1 MNEKG
6 ITDQL
11 LKNGESVRVEFIEAP
26 MPMEGVARAVCAL
39 LNSKGGVVVVG
50 VDDYG
55 RVSTQVSSQDT
66 NSLRNFLHEQITPKA
81 LFTVSMDDTSSGPVI
96 SVDVHEGRDRP
107 YVFEGTVYIRIG
119 THTRFADAEAMR
131 GMVEERA
138 LEPIRWERRVA
149 TGLEISDLDRELL
162 DETVRRA
169 QDRRGY
175 SFDNPRNA
183 DAVIADLSL
192 SKFGQLTN
200 AADVLFGQHV
210 ALRNPQT
217 RLRAVCYATTKG
229 EDFID
234 EQLFEG
240 PIFTLLEQTVAFL
253 KRHVAIA
260 AEFKEGQLSRES
272 RPQYPFN
279 SMREGLVNALVHRDY
294 TAFSGGVSVSLYPN
308 RLEIWNSGR
317 LPEGLTPGML
327 RAATHDSILVNPDIS
342 HVLYLHELMERVGRG
357 TFKIVQ
363 ECRELGTKLPEWRNM
378 SSGVRLTLYA
388 ATASEG
394 LAIELN
400 ERQQALLNTLAQGK
414 RIVTREFL
422 ERFGAGVSERQ
433 ARRDL
438 SELEDAGY
446 MKRIGAG
453 PTTAYERT
461 EKKV

>member
-1 MNEKG
+1 MNEPG
-6 ITDQL
+6 ITDRL
-11 LKNGESVRVEFIEAP
+11 LKKGESARIEFIEAP
-26 MPMEGVARAVCAL
+26 MPVEKVARSVCAL
-39 LNSKGGVVVVG
+39 LNSKGGIVVVG
-50 VDDYG
+50 VDDQG
-55 RVSTQVSSQDT
+55 RVRAQVSSQEAD
-66 NSLRNFLHEQITPKA
+66 SLRRFLHEQIIPRT
-81 LFTVSMDDTSSGPVI
+81 LFTVSMDDTSSGAVI
-96 SVDVHEGRDRP
+96 SVDVPEGRDRP
-107 YVFEGTVYIRIG
+107 YVFDGTVYVRSG
-119 THTRFADAEAMR
+119 TRTRVADAEAMR
-131 GMVEERA
+131 DMVEGRA
-138 LEPIRWERRVA
+138 RETERWERRA
-149 TGLEISDLDRELL
+149 ASGLEIGDLDRELL

-183 DAVIADLSL
+183 EAVLADLSL

-200 AADVLFGQHV
+200 AADVLFSRRV
-210 ALRNPQT
+210 ALRQPQT

-229 EDFID
+229 DDFID
-234 EQLFEG
+234 EQLFDG
-240 PIFTLLEQTVAFL
+240 PTFTLLEQAMAFL
-253 KRHVAIA
+253 KRHVAVA
-260 AEFKEGQLSRES
+260 AKFKEGQLSRES

-279 SMREGLVNALVHRDY
+279 SLREGLVNALVHRDY
-294 TAFSGGVSVSLYPN
+294 AAYSGGVSISVYPN
-308 RLEIWNSGR
+308 RVEIWNSGR
-317 LPEGLTPGML
+317 LPQGLTLGKL

-357 TFKIVQ
+357 TFKITQ
-363 ECRELGTKLPEWRNM
+363 ECRELGTRLPEWRNM

-388 ATASEG
+388 ATGSEE

-400 ERQQALLNTLAQGK
+400 ERQQALLNVLAQGQ
-414 RIVTREFL
+414 RIVTREYL
-422 ERFGAGVSERQ
+422 DQFGAGVSERQ